1 VFDRV
6 KDKFDFPIHFHP
18 EFEVNFI
25 QNGKG
30 VRRIVGDHIE
40 EIDEYRIGF
49 SRSEFISRW
58 ETYKCKEKNIHEIT
72 IQFDEKL
79 FDDNLLSR
87 RIMRPI
93 RDMFNRSSHGV
104 LFSYSTAEFLSKRI
118 CNLSRLDGMDY
129 F

>member
-6 KDKFDFPIHFHP
+6 KEKFDFPIHFHP

-40 EIDEYRIGF
+40 EIDEFELVLVGK
-49 SRSEFISRW
+49 FISRL
-58 ETYKCKEKNIHEIT
+58 ETYKCKEKDIHEIT

-79 FDDNLLSR
+79 
-87 RIMRPI
+87 I
-93 RDMFNRSSHGV
+93 
-104 LFSYSTAEFLSKRI
+104 
-118 CNLSRLDGMDY
+118 
-129 F
+129 

>member
-1 VFDRV
+1 MKNEKNFFREIPPLTSSDSFLVFDRV

-25 QNGKG
+25 KNGKG

-40 EIDEYRIGF
+40 EIDDIELVLVGPNLYHA
-49 SRSEFISRW
+49 W

-79 FDDNLLSR
+79 FDDNQ
-87 RIMRPI
+87 I
-93 RDMFNRSSHGV
+93 FH
-104 LFSYSTAEFLSKRI
+104 
-118 CNLSRLDGMDY
+118 LDNHQ
-129 F
+129 